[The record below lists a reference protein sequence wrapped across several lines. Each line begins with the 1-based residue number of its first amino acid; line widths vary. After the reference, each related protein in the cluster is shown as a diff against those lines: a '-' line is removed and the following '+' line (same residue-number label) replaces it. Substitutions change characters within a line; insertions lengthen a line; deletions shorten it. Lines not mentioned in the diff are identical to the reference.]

1 MEPIMKSGPAENH
14 SAAPTVDPLAQGN
27 AENLRRYG
35 ISAVQVTTYEWGGYR
50 YSSAADAIAAAK
62 RAEK

>member
-1 MEPIMKSGPAENH
+1 MEPVMKSGPAENNI
-14 SAAPTVDPLAQGN
+14 AAPAVDPVAEGN
-27 AENLRRYG
+27 AENLRSYG
-35 ISAVQVTTYEWGGYR
+35 ISAVEVTTCEWGGYR